1 MSDDLHTRVVRD
13 PEHDVVHLT
22 GSLSLSSAGT
32 VREVLRKT
40 LAERGRV
47 VADVSALQLEWPPTV
62 ELFPTVL
69 RGAGGWPVARL
80 VLCGARGLLER
91 ALRLARVPRSVP
103 CEPHLEAAVAR
114 LHERPARVVRT
125 RELPCSPHSARAAR
139 ALVVD
144 GCTEWSVP
152 ELAESGA
159 LVVSELVSNAV
170 EHARSS
176 SRTTIALDGRRL
188 QISVRDYGAPF
199 RPRAVPVAVDAR
211 RGRGLLVVAGICS
224 AWGIMVHGDGKTVWA
239 TVAPDE
245 GQGASSRRS

>member
-1 MSDDLHTRVVRD
+1 MSHDLHARVVHD
-13 PEHDVVHLT
+13 PEHDVVYLT
-22 GSLSLSSAGT
+22 GSLSLANAGT
-32 VREVLRKT
+32 ARELLRKT

-47 VADVSALQLEWPPTV
+47 VVDVSALRLEWPPTV

-69 RGAGGWPVARL
+69 RGAGGWPAARL
-80 VLCGARGLLER
+80 VLCGARGDLER

-103 CEPHLEAAVAR
+103 CEPRLEAAVAR
-114 LHERPARVVRT
+114 LHERPERVVRT
-125 RELPCSPHSARAAR
+125 RELPCALSSARAAR
-139 ALVVD
+139 ALVAD
-144 GCTEWSVP
+144 CCTEWTVP

-176 SRTTIALDGRRL
+176 CRATIALDGRSL
-188 QISVRDYGAPF
+188 QVSVRDYGAPF
-199 RPRAVPVAVDAR
+199 RPRAVPVALDAR

-224 AWGIMVHGDGKTVWA
+224 AWGILVHGDGKTVWA

-245 GQGASSRRS
+245 GQGASSTQS